1 MSSSSKAF
9 HKEDITG
16 KSVIY
21 SSGRNTG
28 TVKDVTFTLEGVITL
43 IVEKTDGGEIQIPL
57 SKVLGV
63 SDNVV
68 VKEEGASRP
77 FGPTPGMVA
86 CKSCG
91 RESPVGTLWC
101 QGCGKSM
108 A

>member
-1 MSSSSKAF
+1 MSSNKAF

-16 KSVIY
+16 KTVIY

-28 TVKDVTFTLEGVITL
+28 TVKDLTFTLDGMITL
-43 IVEKTDGGEIQIPL
+43 IVEKTDGGEILIPL
-57 SKVLGV
+57 SKVMGV
-63 SDNVV
+63 ADNVV
-68 VKEEGASRP
+68 VKEETASRP

-101 QGCGKSM
+101 PSCGKSL